1 MAWIPPQILRRE
13 GICSGRLFGWT
24 EEIGQSDMKK
34 RLSDIVF
41 SII

>member
-1 MAWIPPQILRRE
+1 MAWIPSQILRRE
-13 GICSGRLFGWT
+13 GICSGHLFGWT

-34 RLSDIVF
+34 RLFGVVF